1 MSNKQQQ
8 NKNAA
13 DTANTA
19 AKLDEALGGGA
30 NKTPDRD
37 DSESGSA
44 DPGAGT
50 VPAPG
55 ADEPFRVVAEGPRYR
70 VCETATR
77 CWKEPTPAKP
87 ERAA

>member
-8 NKNAA
+8 QKAA
-13 DTANTA
+13 TQTANTA
-19 AKLDEALGGGA
+19 ARLNEALGGDA

-55 ADEPFRVVAEGPRYR
+55 ADEPFEVIAESKTHR
-70 VCETATR
+70 VCQSATR
-77 CWKEPTPAKP
+77 AWKEPQPAKP